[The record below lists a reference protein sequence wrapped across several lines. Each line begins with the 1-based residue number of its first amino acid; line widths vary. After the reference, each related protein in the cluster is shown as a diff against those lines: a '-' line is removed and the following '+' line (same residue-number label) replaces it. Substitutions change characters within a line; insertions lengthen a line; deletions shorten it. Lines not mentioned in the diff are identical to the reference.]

1 MGQLPLFPEEIQQ
14 AGGVRITSL
23 GLFFFFFFLMCCV
36 FVAVHGLSSVYRLS
50 SQRHMVL
57 VALGHVGS

>member
-23 GLFFFFFFLMCCV
+23 GLFFFFLLCCV
-36 FVAVHGLSSVYRLS
+36 FVAVHGLSSVYGLS